1 MAKDVLCEVNSCKY
15 WAPENKCSAS
25 SIYVVS
31 HHNGSHARNS
41 EETDCKTF
49 EPRV

>member
-1 MAKDVLCEVNSCKY
+1 MAQDVLCEVNNCQFWSSGNHCK
-15 WAPENKCSAS
+15 AE

-31 HHNGSHARNS
+31 NKGKHASNS

-49 EPRV
+49 VPEV